1 VGKSYRK
8 EKGDKPRKI
17 KTQQNER
24 RSNERGNLARMY
36 R

>member
-8 EKGDKPRKI
+8 EKGDKPRKVKI
-17 KTQQNER
+17 SDNR
-24 RSNERGNLARMY
+24 RNSEGKNLARVHA